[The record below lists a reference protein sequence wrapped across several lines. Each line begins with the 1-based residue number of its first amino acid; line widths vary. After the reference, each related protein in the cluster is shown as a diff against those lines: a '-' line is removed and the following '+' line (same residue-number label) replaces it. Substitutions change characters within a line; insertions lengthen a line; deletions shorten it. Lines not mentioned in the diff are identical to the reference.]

1 MEGNLKQMHIFPWPH
16 WSEIGIAEMG
26 RVGIIQKKL
35 LNNYR
40 ASPLNVMIFKRE
52 QWALRVLSA
61 DSLILLCTFTGIHIQ
76 ENFKI
81 VFNTRVFEKN
91 LPLFQNFWKTNLEF
105 NTSFVC
111 WDSCRKRLAEL
122 TPLLKGRLG
131 TEMLRRLDAALLAS
145 FHLGAQAVH
154 SCKPLRRAA
163 GGRKPAKFSSGNSY
177 KVEP

>member
-1 MEGNLKQMHIFPWPH
+1 
-16 WSEIGIAEMG
+16 MG

-81 VFNTRVFEKN
+81 VFNTRM
-91 LPLFQNFWKTNLEF
+91 
-105 NTSFVC
+105 
-111 WDSCRKRLAEL
+111 LAL
-122 TPLLKGRLG
+122 
-131 TEMLRRLDAALLAS
+131 
-145 FHLGAQAVH
+145 
-154 SCKPLRRAA
+154 
-163 GGRKPAKFSSGNSY
+163 
-177 KVEP
+177 